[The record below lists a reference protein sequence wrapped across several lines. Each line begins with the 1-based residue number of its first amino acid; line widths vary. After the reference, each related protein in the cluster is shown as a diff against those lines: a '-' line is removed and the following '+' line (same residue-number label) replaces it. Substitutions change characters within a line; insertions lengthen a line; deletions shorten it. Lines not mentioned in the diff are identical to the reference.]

1 MPCETLDR
9 LDRRYRSRYGV
20 SMVENLREIRE
31 KGIEKLLEKRKRHIG
46 VHNVVILFQFMMAN
60 VTGAYK
66 HE

>member
-1 MPCETLDR
+1 
-9 LDRRYRSRYGV
+9 
-20 SMVENLREIRE
+20 MVENLREIRE